1 MQPTIPDKLY
11 FKIGEVGK
19 LAQVPTHVLRY
30 WETEFKGIK
39 PKRASSKQ
47 RLYRRQ
53 DVELILRIKTL
64 LHEQGYTIAGARKLI
79 ESGEDTSQVI
89 NQQVA
94 PPTQHS
100 PTAPSK
106 TLQILGQLKRELMQ
120 LQSIIN
126 KVE

>member
-1 MQPTIPDKLY
+1 MHAPIPDKLY

-30 WETEFKGIK
+30 WETEFKGIR

-53 DVELILRIKTL
+53 DVELILRIKFL

-79 ESGEDTSQVI
+79 DSGEEPQPTPVPKPMR
-89 NQQVA
+89 QQPGTGNTPKA
-94 PPTQHS
+94 LRALEQIKHE
-100 PTAPSK
+100 
-106 TLQILGQLKRELMQ
+106 LQQLRQ
-120 LQSIIN
+120 FIN
-126 KVE
+126 KNE